1 MKITLNDAIKAIE
14 SGCYTLVKD
23 DKAKIAHHI
32 NKETGESM
40 ITYKAAYLLQQVANP
55 RIQIKIP
62 AAIAKKLCAL
72 QGMKFNEIPPCF
84 EWSSLKKIV

>member
-23 DKAKIAHHI
+23 DKAKIVHHI

-40 ITYKAAYLLQQVANP
+40 ITYKTAYFLQAVANP
-55 RIQIKIP
+55 RIQLRVT

-72 QGMKFNEIPPCF
+72 QGVSFNEIAPCF

>member
-40 ITYKAAYLLQQVANP
+40 ITYKTAYLLQLVADP
-55 RIQIKIP
+55 MVQRQIT
-62 AAIAKKLCAL
+62 AAIAKKLCTT
-72 QGMKFNEIPPCF
+72 QGINFNEIAPCY
-84 EWSSLKKIV
+84 EWASLKK

>member
-40 ITYKAAYLLQQVANP
+40 ITYKTA
-55 RIQIKIP
+55 
-62 AAIAKKLCAL
+62 
-72 QGMKFNEIPPCF
+72 
-84 EWSSLKKIV
+84 

>member
-23 DKAKIAHHI
+23 DMAKIIHHI

-40 ITYKAAYLLQQVANP
+40 ITYKAAYFLQAVADP
-55 RIQIKIP
+55 RIQRQVT

-72 QGMKFNEIPPCF
+72 QGVSFNEIASCF
-84 EWSSLKKIV
+84 EWASLKK

>member
-1 MKITLNDAIKAIE
+1 MKITLDDAIKAIE

-40 ITYKAAYLLQQVANP
+40 TTYKAAYFLQAVADP
-55 RIQIKIP
+55 RIQRQVTE
-62 AAIAKKLCAL
+62 AIAKKLCAL
-72 QGMKFNEIPPCF
+72 QGMSFNEIAPCF
-84 EWSSLKKIV
+84 EWASLKK

>member
-1 MKITLNDAIKAIE
+1 MRITLNDAIKAIE

-32 NKETGESM
+32 NKETGENM
-40 ITYKAAYLLQQVANP
+40 ITYKAAYFLQAVADP
-55 RIQIKIP
+55 RIQHQVT

-72 QGMKFNEIPPCF
+72 QGVSFNEIAPCF
-84 EWSSLKKIV
+84 EWASLKK

>member
-40 ITYKAAYLLQQVANP
+40 ITYKAAYFLQAVADP
-55 RIQIKIP
+55 RIQRQVT
-62 AAIAKKLCAL
+62 AAIAEKLCTL
-72 QGMKFNEIPPCF
+72 QGVSFNEIAPCY
-84 EWSSLKKIV
+84 EWASLKK

>member
-32 NKETGESM
+32 NRETGESM
-40 ITYKAAYLLQQVANP
+40 ITYKTAYLLQLVADP
-55 RIQIKIP
+55 RVQRQIT
-62 AAIAKKLCAL
+62 AAIAKKLCIT
-72 QGMKFNEIPPCF
+72 QGISFNEIAPCF
-84 EWSSLKKIV
+84 EWASLKK

>member
-40 ITYKAAYLLQQVANP
+40 ITYKTAYLLQLVADPRVQHQVT
-55 RIQIKIP
+55 
-62 AAIAKKLCAL
+62 AAIAKKLCTL
-72 QGMKFNEIPPCF
+72 QGISFNEIAPCF
-84 EWSSLKKIV
+84 EWTSLKK

>member
-23 DKAKIAHHI
+23 DKAKIAPHI
-32 NKETGESM
+32 NRETGESM
-40 ITYKAAYLLQQVANP
+40 ITYKTAYFLQAVADP
-55 RIQIKIP
+55 RIQRQVT

-72 QGMKFNEIPPCF
+72 QGVSFNEIAPCF
-84 EWSSLKKIV
+84 EWASLKK

>member
-1 MKITLNDAIKAIE
+1 MKITLDDAIKAIE

-40 ITYKAAYLLQQVANP
+40 ITYKAAYFLQAVTAVRSGVGGWNVVTKNNLAP
-55 RIQIKIP
+55 IHK
-62 AAIAKKLCAL
+62 
-72 QGMKFNEIPPCF
+72 
-84 EWSSLKKIV
+84 

>member
-23 DKAKIAHHI
+23 DKAKIVHHV

-40 ITYKAAYLLQQVANP
+40 TTYKTAYFLQAVADP
-55 RIQIKIP
+55 RIQRQVT
-62 AAIAKKLCAL
+62 AAIAKKLCTL
-72 QGMKFNEIPPCF
+72 QGVSFNEIATCY
-84 EWSSLKKIV
+84 EWTSLKK